1 MVNVILEAHTEAKA
15 HALPLQVN
23 PANITRNKQVTNHL
37 YFNLYQLVCLK
48 IVVFLKNI
56 RKTKKDKLYTLLY
69 TSYVLLKT
77 TDQAISDIGY
87 VYKQPN
93 NLLVYV
99 MKIQRREVT
108 SRVYPSCRRSLKKLT
123 GPGPVLVGS

>member
-1 MVNVILEAHTEAKA
+1 MILEAHTEAKA

-23 PANITRNKQVTNHL
+23 PANITRNKQVKNHL

-48 IVVFLKNI
+48 KVVFLKNI

-99 MKIQRREVT
+99 MKIQQREVT

>member
-1 MVNVILEAHTEAKA
+1 MILEAHTEAKA

-37 YFNLYQLVCLK
+37 YFNLYQLLVCLK

-56 RKTKKDKLYTLLY
+56 RKTKKYKLYTLLY

-87 VYKQPN
+87 VYKQP
-93 NLLVYV
+93 
-99 MKIQRREVT
+99 
-108 SRVYPSCRRSLKKLT
+108 
-123 GPGPVLVGS
+123 